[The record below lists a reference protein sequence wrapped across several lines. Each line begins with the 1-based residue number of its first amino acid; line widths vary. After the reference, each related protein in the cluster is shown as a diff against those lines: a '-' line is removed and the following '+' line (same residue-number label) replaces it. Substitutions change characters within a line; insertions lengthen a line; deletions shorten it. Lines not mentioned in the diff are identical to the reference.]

1 MQTIP
6 ERQRRVFRISLLCLS
21 IAAGLVLGGFVG
33 LLLGLNRQSS
43 NAASPVL
50 FGLSAAFSTVIMAV
64 LIPLMASEER
74 RLQRRLDDCGTA
86 ASTGPGS
93 TAWPAVPAV
102 LVRVMPARRRA
113 PFTTALF
120 TANTPERGVLPVA
133 VRLPVTASPQ
143 PSSGAWLRLSPA
155 DPAVAVIDPF
165 ATPDDHANA
174 GSDPALARLSRVQ
187 RGLAVPAGA
196 WVGPVLIGIAVAA
209 IMAALTALLAR

>member
-6 ERQRRVFRISLLCLS
+6 ERQQRVFRIALLCQS
-21 IAAGLVLGGFVG
+21 IAVGLVLGGFAG
-33 LLLGLNRQSS
+33 LLLGLSRQSS
-43 NAASPVL
+43 SVVPSVMVAVSVALSTAS
-50 FGLSAAFSTVIMAV
+50 MAV
-64 LIPLMASEER
+64 LLPLIASEER
-74 RLQRRLDDCGTA
+74 NLQRRLDDCGTA
-86 ASTGPGS
+86 AMASGGA
-93 TAWPAVPAV
+93 AWPAATAV
-102 LVRVMPARRRA
+102 LVRIMPARRRA
-113 PFTTALF
+113 TFKTALF
-120 TANTPERGVLPVA
+120 AANTPERGVLPVA

-196 WVGPVLIGIAVAA
+196 WVGPVLIGVAVAVV
-209 IMAALTALLAR
+209 MAALTALLAH

>member
-21 IAAGLVLGGFVG
+21 IAVGLVLGGFAG
-33 LLLGLNRQSS
+33 LLLGLGRQSS

-86 ASTGPGS
+86 AMASGGA
-93 TAWPAVPAV
+93 AWPAATAV

-113 PFTTALF
+113 TFKTALF
-120 TANTPERGVLPVA
+120 AANTPERGVLPVA

-143 PSSGAWLRLSPA
+143 PSSGAWLRLSPS
-155 DPAVAVIDPF
+155 DPAVAAIDPY
-165 ATPDDHANA
+165 ATSDDHVNA

-196 WVGPVLIGIAVAA
+196 WVGPVLIGIAVAV
-209 IMAALTALLAR
+209 IMAALTALLAH

>member
-6 ERQRRVFRISLLCLS
+6 ERQQRVFRIALLCQS
-21 IAAGLVLGGFVG
+21 IAVGLVLGGFAG
-33 LLLGLNRQSS
+33 LLLGLSRQSS
-43 NAASPVL
+43 SVVPSVMVAVSVALSTAS
-50 FGLSAAFSTVIMAV
+50 MAV
-64 LIPLMASEER
+64 LLPLIASEER
-74 RLQRRLDDCGTA
+74 NLQRRLDDCGTTA
-86 ASTGPGS
+86 MASGGA
-93 TAWPAVPAV
+93 AWPAATAV
-102 LVRVMPARRRA
+102 LVRIMPARRRA
-113 PFTTALF
+113 TFKTALF
-120 TANTPERGVLPVA
+120 AANTPERGVLPVA

-196 WVGPVLIGIAVAA
+196 WVGPVLIGIAVAV

>member
-6 ERQRRVFRISLLCLS
+6 ERQRRVFRIALLCQS
-21 IAAGLVLGGFVG
+21 IAVGLILGGFIG
-33 LLLGLNRQSS
+33 LLLGLNRPS
-43 NAASPVL
+43 NTVTLPVL
-50 FGLSAAFSTVIMAV
+50 FGLSVALSTVIMTV
-64 LIPLMASEER
+64 LIPLLGSEER

-86 ASTGPGS
+86 AMASGG
-93 TAWPAVPAV
+93 ADWPAATAV
-102 LVRVMPARRRA
+102 LVRIMPARRRA
-113 PFTTALF
+113 TSKTALF
-120 TANTPERGVLPVA
+120 AANTPERGVLPVA

-155 DPAVAVIDPF
+155 DPAVAIIDPF

-196 WVGPVLIGIAVAA
+196 WAGPVLIGIAVAVV
-209 IMAALTALLAR
+209 MAALTARLAR